1 LPDLIKCIPKLK
13 SQIGLNNLESRC
25 CKSRKF
31 SESCWRYSENP
42 LIAMFKGFLKAA
54 GIMKSAYNFH
64 PLRFSK
70 ATHIANSGFGNTFS
84 IAMHPSVKLGELG
97 SVFIDEVL
105 YLLLNLS

>member
-1 LPDLIKCIPKLK
+1 
-13 SQIGLNNLESRC
+13 
-25 CKSRKF
+25 
-31 SESCWRYSENP
+31 
-42 LIAMFKGFLKAA
+42 MFKGFLKAA